1 MKRFFWIRVVPFCFM
16 VAAFLSVANIHKAD
30 TTGFWGWFND
40 CDANRI
46 VVGAAVI
53 LAALLVVHFIFHLI
67 RGLIL
72 LAVLA
77 GLLYFIFVSQR
88 GWEATKQNLPELTA
102 PLAGSSATSA
112 PAPTPPAAP
121 QPALEP

>member
-1 MKRFFWIRVVPFCFM
+1 MKRFFLIRVVPFCFM
-16 VAAFLSVANIHKAD
+16 VAAFLSVANIHKTD

-53 LAALLVVHFIFHLI
+53 LTALLLVHFIFHLI
-67 RGLIL
+67 RGLVLI
-72 LAVLA
+72 AVLA

-88 GWEATKQNLPELTA
+88 GWEAAKQNLPELSA
-102 PLAGSSATSA
+102 PVAGSTTDPA
-112 PAPTPPAAP
+112 PAPTPPATA
-121 QPALEP
+121 QPSTVQ

>member
-1 MKRFFWIRVVPFCFM
+1 M
-16 VAAFLSVANIHKAD
+16 VAAFISVANIHKAD

-53 LAALLVVHFIFHLI
+53 LTALLIVHFIFHLI

-72 LAVLA
+72 LAILA

-88 GWEATKQNLPELTA
+88 GWEAAKQNVPELTN
-102 PLAGSSATSA
+102 PISERISPSA
-112 PAPTPPAAP
+112 PAPQTNPQPAPAAP
-121 QPALEP
+121 